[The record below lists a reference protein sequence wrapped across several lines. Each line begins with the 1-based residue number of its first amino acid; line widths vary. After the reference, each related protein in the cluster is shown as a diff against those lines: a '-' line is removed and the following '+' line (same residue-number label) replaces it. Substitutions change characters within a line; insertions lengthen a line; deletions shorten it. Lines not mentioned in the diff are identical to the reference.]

1 MHLNA
6 THKSNKPMWPPNT
19 YKIYSLSH
27 FYFIML
33 LHFSNKVCLWL
44 LNQWLL
50 CFIYLFIFT
59 YLFIY
64 SFIFFRFLKRWKY
77 LTNDNFVLDMHV
89 KQKEGKF
96 ETIIIIIVMKNSLDS
111 SRKKSGYLID
121 GPQIWQHLS
130 FCSFLFVQA
139 SNEWFQRDMTIIKR
153 MAAAKEW
160 VARQPFYQTTVNFQI
175 HNIKSSPFTT
185 WFFWKVLPF
194 ACSFVSLRF
203 LGFTWR
209 HNVSVCHPLLV
220 L

>member
-1 MHLNA
+1 MQPTNQTNPCDHLILI
-6 THKSNKPMWPPNT
+6 KF
-19 YKIYSLSH
+19 ILSH

-139 SNEWFQRDMTIIKR
+139 RNEWFQRDMTIIKR
-153 MAAAKEW
+153 MAAAKENPLFE
-160 VARQPFYQTTVNFQI
+160 QDNNFTKQLWTFKFTI
-175 HNIKSSPFTT
+175 SRAVHLRRDSSEKCFH
-185 WFFWKVLPF
+185 F

-209 HNVSVCHPLLV
+209 HNASVRHPLLV